1 MPNTLTKEIRHT
13 AVWGG
18 GFPRTSGGTGIWL
31 PIPSGHQNAYLN
43 FGTTA
48 GAPDTDY
55 NPSITADDLGV
66 VIWNA
71 PSTITVRKC
80 RIWYAQGGANNTTH
94 ILCLMRYDID
104 ADGTLSSGAEVAGP
118 DTDSGSDDYTTLA
131 FTDLT
136 MTTDNV
142 VTSSQVL
149 IAMMY
154 SIDAINNPVTGKCV
168 IEYTN

>member
-18 GFPRTSGGTGIWL
+18 GFPRTTGANGKWL
-31 PIPSGHQNAYLN
+31 CIPTGHQAGYLSL
-43 FGTTA
+43 GTSV
-48 GAPDTDY
+48 GAPDTSY
-55 NPSITADDLGV
+55 NTTTQADDLGAA
-66 VIWNA
+66 IWNSV
-71 PSTITVRKC
+71 STITVRKC
-80 RIWYAQGGANNTTH
+80 RMWYGQGGSTNTTH
-94 ILCLMRYDID
+94 SLCLMRYDID
-104 ADGTLSSGAEVAGP
+104 TYGSLTNGAEVAGP
-118 DTDSGSDDYTTLA
+118 DTDLGSDDYTTLA

>member
-18 GFPRTSGGTGIWL
+18 SFPRTTGANGKWL
-31 PIPSGHQNAYLN
+31 CIPTGHMVAYLSM
-43 FGTTA
+43 GTSSS
-48 GAPDTDY
+48 PDTLY
-55 NPSITADDLGV
+55 NPSTTADDLGV

-71 PSTITVRKC
+71 ASTITVRKC
-80 RIWYAQGGANNTTH
+80 RIWYAQGGSTNTTH
-94 ILCLMRYDID
+94 ALCLMRYDID
-104 ADGTLSSGAEVAGP
+104 ADGTLSNGAEVAGP

-142 VTSSQVL
+142 ITSSQVL
-149 IAMMY
+149 IAMVFC
-154 SIDAINNPVTGKCV
+154 IDAMNNPFTAKCV
-168 IEYTN
+168 IEYTT